1 MKKIP
6 ITLVTGFLGSGK
18 TSLINYII
26 KTNQKYKIGV
36 ILNEFGDV
44 ALESNFLKPKDEE
57 VVEIPNGCMCCVAK
71 KDFVGALDKIMQ
83 YQPDTEYIV
92 IEASGISDPL
102 QILLTFYS
110 PLLKEKFRLDSILCV
125 VDAINYDYTMDNYDI
140 ASEQIA
146 TSDIILIS
154 KTQDLEQKNID
165 RIKSAISGL
174 NSKAKILEITPDLSL
189 DLIMDNSN
197 FDYSNYGD
205 TTEHSDAEHV
215 HENISDLFFKTERPI
230 NYSKLLNLYKNL
242 DSGIIRSKGII
253 NFKDS
258 PNENKKYLMQY
269 VGSRIELAFEDWKN
283 TEKPV
288 TALLFVGK
296 DFNREK
302 LLNDL
307 NSCLI

>member
-1 MKKIP
+1 MNKIP
-6 ITLVTGFLGSGK
+6 ITLITGFLGSGK

-57 VVEIPNGCMCCVAK
+57 VIEIPNGCMCCVAK

-154 KTQDLEQKNID
+154 KTQDLEQKNIE

-174 NSKAKILEITPDLSL
+174 NSKAKILEITPDLPL

-197 FDYSNYGD
+197 FDYSNYND
-205 TTEHSDAEHV
+205 TTEHAEAEHI
-215 HENISDLFFKTERPI
+215 HENITDLFFKTERPL

-269 VGSRIELAFEDWKN
+269 VGSRIELIFEDWKDAE
-283 TEKPV
+283 TPV

-307 NSCLI
+307 NSCLV